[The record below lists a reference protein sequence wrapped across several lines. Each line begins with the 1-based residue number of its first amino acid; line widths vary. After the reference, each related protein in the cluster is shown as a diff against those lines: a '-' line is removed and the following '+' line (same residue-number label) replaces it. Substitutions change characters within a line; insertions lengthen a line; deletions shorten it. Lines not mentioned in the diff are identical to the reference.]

1 MAANYDQIMAT
12 LDSVAFGVSLSTQ
25 RLNDLLKNAIFS
37 MEESGY
43 LAFPIAVSSFAE
55 QDLYQD
61 VYRIRNGFTLSNRTT
76 LASIASLLRRR
87 MRTFSRPMGGGL
99 SMRSTRS
106 TRSTSRR
113 WVSKATR
120 SLKKGSLSRKAKR
133 SHMTTTAFACKVLRS
148 PGSFSKQ
155 TRRQAQ
161 FYKNINRSHRC

>member
-1 MAANYDQIMAT
+1 MAT

-25 RLNDLLKNAIFS
+25 QLNDLLKNAIFS

-43 LAFPIAVSSFAE
+43 LAFPIAVSSFYE

-87 MRTFSRPMGGGL
+87 MRTFSRPMGGV
-99 SMRSTRS
+99 SMRSTRSTMLTRS

-120 SLKKGSLSRKAKR
+120 SLKHKGSLSRKAKR